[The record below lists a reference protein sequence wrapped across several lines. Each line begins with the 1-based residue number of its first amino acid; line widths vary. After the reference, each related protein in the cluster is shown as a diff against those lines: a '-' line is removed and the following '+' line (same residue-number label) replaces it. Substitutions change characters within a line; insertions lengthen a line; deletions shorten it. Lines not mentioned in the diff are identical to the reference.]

1 MIWWQAMLWGM
12 AGGAVWR
19 VVWNLFKRGV
29 VAGLDARLDR
39 KREALAKQAIA
50 DPEAVA
56 TRLGL
61 PVEVV
66 QRYVEGRQVKDR
78 MDSEEYK
85 PG

>member
-19 VVWNLFKRGV
+19 VTWNLVKSGI

-39 KREALAKQAIA
+39 KREAMAKQAVA
-50 DPEAVA
+50 NPEAVA
-56 TRLGL
+56 ERLGL
-61 PVEVV
+61 PIEVV
-66 QRYVEGRQVKDR
+66 RRYAEGRQVKDR
-78 MDSEEYK
+78 MDSQEYK